1 MSFQTY
7 PRTQAELDARWDALV
22 DGGQPVQCSWLTDR
36 FGLSWQVIPR
46 VYLDVLQAGDQEAI
60 ARVEAALLQMVK
72 PDVATL
78 EAAARG

>member
-1 MSFQTY
+1 M
-7 PRTQAELDARWDALV
+7 
-22 DGGQPVQCSWLTDR
+22 QCSWLTDR

>member
-1 MSFQTY
+1 
-7 PRTQAELDARWDALV
+7 
-22 DGGQPVQCSWLTDR
+22 VQCSWLTDR